1 MVYTVSE
8 EKVFN
13 RANKIL
19 GDLQT
24 GSVGNSYTLL
34 QQKLGESLPNDK
46 YSIVSQVYGKGG
58 LALDKKVKS
67 LFPVTLLIAK
77 RLEHMMPGSY
87 FRLLAFLS
95 SFGYLF
101 LDSKE
106 TPVFHSDVD
115 FTKILTGSMGYPN
128 ISLETAVNEFTQYVQ
143 FLTELREIISL
154 FTNSEVNPDLSPA
167 YLLNVRFNTNEQNEP
182 IMAVGFVVNTDK
194 ILPKN

>member
-1 MVYTVSE
+1 MVYTRTE
-8 EKVFN
+8 EEIFN
-13 RANKIL
+13 RADKVL

-24 GSVGNSYTLL
+24 GSVGNSYALL

-46 YSIVSQVYGKGG
+46 YSVVSQVYGKGS
-58 LALDKKVKS
+58 LELDKKVKS

-77 RLEHMMPGSY
+77 RLEHTVPGSY
-87 FRLLAFLS
+87 LRLLAFLS

-106 TPVFHSDVD
+106 TPVLDRDVD

-128 ISLETAVNEFTQYVQ
+128 LSLETAVKEFAQYVQ
-143 FLTELREIISL
+143 FLTELREIIQL
-154 FTNSEVNPDLSPA
+154 FTNSEVNPDLAPT
-167 YLLNVRFNTNEQNEP
+167 YLLNVRFNTNEENEP
-182 IMAVGFVVNTDK
+182 VMAVGFVVNTDR

>member
-46 YSIVSQVYGKGG
+46 YSVVSQVYGKGG

-106 TPVFHSDVD
+106 TPNFHLDVD
-115 FTKILTGSMGYPN
+115 FTKILMESMGYPN
-128 ISLETAVNEFTQYVQ
+128 LSMEIATNEFTQYVQ
-143 FLTELREIISL
+143 FLTELREITLL
-154 FTNSEVNPDLSPA
+154 FTNPEVNPDLSPA
-167 YLLNVRFNTNEQNEP
+167 YLLNVRFNTNEQDEP

>member
-46 YSIVSQVYGKGG
+46 YSVVSQIYGKGG

-106 TPVFHSDVD
+106 TPNFHLDVD
-115 FTKILTGSMGYPN
+115 FIKILMESMGYPN
-128 ISLETAVNEFTQYVQ
+128 LSMEIATNEFTQYVQ
-143 FLTELREIISL
+143 FLTELREITLL
-154 FTNSEVNPDLSPA
+154 FTNPEVNPDLAPTH
-167 YLLNVRFNTNEQNEP
+167 LLNVRFNTNERDEP

>member
-1 MVYTVSE
+1 MVYTRTE
-8 EKVFN
+8 EEIFN
-13 RANKIL
+13 RVNKVL

-24 GSVGNSYTLL
+24 GSVGNSYALL

-46 YSIVSQVYGKGG
+46 YSVVTQVYGKGG

-77 RLEHMMPGSY
+77 RLEHTVPGSY

-106 TPVFHSDVD
+106 TPVLDRDVD
-115 FTKILTGSMGYPN
+115 FTKILTESMGYPN
-128 ISLETAVNEFTQYVQ
+128 LSLETAVKEFAQYVQ
-143 FLTELREIISL
+143 FLTELREIILL
-154 FTNSEVNPDLSPA
+154 FTNPEVNPDLAPT
-167 YLLNVRFNTNEQNEP
+167 YLLNVRFNTNEQDEP